1 MTYTTTGRIADE
13 YLVLQLPKGEIRSE
27 IVALVEKGAVSIT
40 IDKPHR
46 PRTTGIGSQNHHLN
60 GHIIQICN
68 ETGNDYDTVKSEIK
82 RIAVEVMSYPY
93 ENMAGHILPKRERD
107 CDTRECA
114 KLIEAAHWLAGDLG
128 IELREA

>member
-1 MTYTTTGRIADE
+1 MTYEATGRIADDL
-13 YLVLQLPKGEIRSE
+13 LVIQLPLGDKRKELAE
-27 IVALVEKGAVSIT
+27 LLEKGAVSIT
-40 IDKPHR
+40 IDRPHK
-46 PRTTGIGSQNHHLN
+46 PRTTGFGSQNHHLN

>member
-13 YLVLQLPKGEIRSE
+13 YLVLQLPTGERRE
-27 IVALVEKGAVSIT
+27 ELVALVEKGAVSIT

-46 PRTTGIGSQNHHLN
+46 PRTTGFGSQNHHLN

-82 RIAVEVMSYPY
+82 KNDPVIIYAYA
-93 ENMAGHILPKRERD
+93 ENEDRNEKYTKKY
-107 CDTRECA
+107 CSS
-114 KLIEAAHWLAGDLG
+114 K
-128 IELREA
+128 

>member
-1 MTYTTTGRIADE
+1 MTYEATGRIADDL
-13 YLVLQLPKGEIRSE
+13 LVIQLPLGDKRKELAE
-27 IVALVEKGAVSIT
+27 LLEKGAVSIT
-40 IDKPHR
+40 IDRPHR
-46 PRTTGIGSQNHHLN
+46 PRTTGAGSQNHHLN

-82 RIAVEVMSYPY
+82 KIAVEVMSYPY